1 MVMLSKRMK
10 MMRLAHALPLGIAAL
25 FFAGSAAA
33 QEPAPAPAPAAP
45 PPSSPEEPGPG
56 RSTGAEPGAEE
67 TPKSQGGLLAGAKV
81 GGLLSFGGL
90 DPNARVGLELG
101 YVFPWMN
108 RSVALLLDADYA
120 APKSSGSQSGDPRVE
135 GGTYDWHLTEQMLAL
150 MPVVMFRYTKLGAVV
165 PYIGVGPRIYLLKST
180 VRGAVGSVEIPETTE
195 QSTKVGFGV
204 PLGAEIKV
212 GPGGLIGEL
221 LLDYGTLD
229 HTATG
234 SSSTG
239 ALSLAIGYR
248 FLL

>member
-1 MVMLSKRMK
+1 
-10 MMRLAHALPLGIAAL
+10 MRRLHTLPLPLALAAL
-25 FFAGSAAA
+25 FVCGSARSAAA
-33 QEPAPAPAPAAP
+33 QEPAPPPLAA
-45 PPSSPEEPGPG
+45 EEP
-56 RSTGAEPGAEE
+56 RAEE
-67 TPKSQGGLLAGAKV
+67 TPKSRGGLLAGAKV

-101 YVFPWMN
+101 YVFPWLN
-108 RSVALLLDADYA
+108 RSFALLLDADYA
-120 APKSSGSQSGDPRVE
+120 APKSSGTQTGDPRVE
-135 GGTYDWHLTEQMLAL
+135 GGTYDWHLTEKILAL
-150 MPVVMFRYTKLGAVV
+150 MPVVMFRYTKLGRVV

-195 QSTKVGFGV
+195 QSTKVGFGA
-204 PLGAEIKV
+204 PLGAELKL

-221 LLDYGTLD
+221 LFEYGSLD

-234 SSSTG
+234 SSNTG